1 MQRKHPMDVAAS
13 SMAKQLIAT
22 LGEAQVLQV
31 ARECRWLRR
40 LRSITPLAL
49 VVACLSTLGASK
61 ATWIADILRTF
72 NAFTGLS
79 IRYKPFHNQLR
90 KKAFPEFMRRLL
102 ERTLQKMT
110 RPVLSAGLGSKLGR
124 FRDILLHDGSSFA
137 LKDGLR
143 KEWPGRFTKVS
154 PAAVEL
160 HVTMSAFEDNPISIT
175 LAPDKEAERAFGPK
189 PEDLRDCF
197 VLEDRGYE
205 DRKFFVAMQ
214 KAGGFFIVRGN
225 KAIRPRISK
234 AHDLRGRRL
243 RHLEGRPLS
252 WEMLPCSTVDLAIEW
267 RVGAETYRGRLVA
280 VYRRGRRN
288 EKTFVY
294 LHTNLDRTDFSTIEI
309 GKLYRLRWQIELLF
323 KECKSHANLHRFD
336 TEQSAIAEGLI
347 WASILVVVLKRAI
360 THAAQ
365 HASGIELSTQRAASC
380 AKHVLDDILRS
391 LLRDVAKL
399 VGAITHA
406 CVFLG
411 ENSRRAHPKRDRQR
425 GRLSSGLVPLGT
437 RSANSSLASHTSTAK
452 TWAAGSDRSR
462 DGIRKRPA
470 EPGPRLCA

>member
-1 MQRKHPMDVAAS
+1 MPEKCATEVDATS
-13 SMAKQLIAT
+13 IAKQLIAA
-22 LGEAQVLQV
+22 LGAPEVLQI

-40 LRSITPLAL
+40 LRDITPLAL

-90 KKAFPEFMRRLL
+90 KAAFPEFMRRLL
-102 ERTLQKMT
+102 ERTLEKMT
-110 RPVLSAGLGSKLGR
+110 RPVLSPGLGSKLAK

-137 LKDGLR
+137 LKEGLK
-143 KEWPGRFTKVS
+143 KEWPGRFTKLS

-160 HVTMSAFEDNPISIT
+160 HVTMSAFEDNPIQIT
-175 LAPDKEAERAFGPK
+175 LAPDKEAERALGPK
-189 PEDLRDCF
+189 AEDLRDCLL
-197 VLEDRGYE
+197 LEDRGYE
-205 DRKFFVAMQ
+205 HRRFFLDMQ
-214 KAGGFFIVRGN
+214 SAGGFFIVRGN
-225 KAIRPRISK
+225 KAIRPIVRR
-234 AHDLRGRRL
+234 AHDLHGRRL
-243 RHLEGRPLS
+243 RHLEGKPLS
-252 WEMLPCSTVDLAIEW
+252 WEALPSRSVDVAIEW
-267 RVGAETYRGRLVA
+267 GKGAETYRGRLVA
-280 VYRRGRRN
+280 LYKRGRRN

-294 LHTNLDRTDFSTIEI
+294 LHTNLDRMEFSAHEV

-347 WASILVVVLKRAI
+347 WASMLVVVLKRAI

-365 HASGIELSTQRAASC
+365 LALGIELSTQRAASC

-391 LLRDVAKL
+391 LLGDVSTLAG
-399 VGAITHA
+399 VVRRA

-411 ENSRRAHPKRDRQR
+411 ENSRRAHPARDRRR
-425 GRLSSGLVPLGT
+425 GRLSSGLVPIVGKSRPRRLQPAVAPNAAARSMRAAAASALG
-437 RSANSSLASHTSTAK
+437 ASRAQ
-452 TWAAGSDRSR
+452 AA
-462 DGIRKRPA
+462 
-470 EPGPRLCA
+470 